1 MKTVRL
7 GAAVDLIYDI
17 KIFNRY
23 GSLVFEGDQLSD
35 ENIWDGTRNGKNVPE
50 GTYFYVLN
58 VMLQEEVEGVDTNS
72 TKKGWIQ
79 LIR

>member
-1 MKTVRL
+1 MRWFGVQ
-7 GAAVDLIYDI
+7 IEMEYDI

-23 GSLVFEGDQLSD
+23 GSLVFEGEQLSD
-35 ENIWDGTRNGKNVPE
+35 EVIWDGTRNGKEVPE
-50 GTYFYVLN
+50 GTYFYVLK
-58 VMLQEEVEGVDTNS
+58 VTLLEEIEGVDTNS